1 MFRASRDVGPRKTP
15 LPTIR
20 PVKAIGPGLAK
31 VRHPSLLRAKERLL
45 VALTEGAVRDWLD
58 RADVMSEG
66 RTTHA
71 SDVSTYYGST
81 SIVLPLSESPLPRR
95 DDSALIAALAA
106 CPHLRLRALRIARR
120 EAEARAGSAL
130 DTVRAELTTRHDA
143 RGLVVAIE
151 VEARALVA
159 LLALHP

>member
-1 MFRASRDVGPRKTP
+1 MFRASRDVGPCTTA

-20 PVKAIGPGLAK
+20 AVKANGPGLAK
-31 VRHPSLLRAKERLL
+31 VRHASLLRAKERVL
-45 VALTEGAVRDWLD
+45 VALTEGAVRDWLE

-71 SDVSTYYGST
+71 SDASTYYGST
-81 SIVLPLSESPLPRR
+81 SIVLPLAEAPLPRR

-120 EAEARAGSAL
+120 EAEVRAGASL
-130 DTVRAELTTRHDA
+130 DTVRAEITTHRDA

-151 VEARALVA
+151 VEAPALAA